1 MIAAKWTRVIDW
13 DQFEQPSASC
23 KAQTAH
29 IIFEWMKTDN
39 FSKIKEGLITWG
51 HPGSWT
57 KYVWKL
63 KLIFTSHPR
72 QVVTRAVSS
81 NFQKLQEWMNSRM
94 DKRATWMFSRM
105 DERATRMS
113 EWIEE
118 RMWLIET
125 EGQEEPGNYRHW
137 DEWPW
142 SLVSYCT
149 GVLLVL
155 LIFLIG
161 LLKNG
166 GLDPPPFS

>member
-1 MIAAKWTRVIDW
+1 MNQICLKVEADIYITS
-13 DQFEQPSASC
+13 EASC
-23 KAQTAH
+23 YSSSIVK
-29 IIFEWMKTDN
+29 
-39 FSKIKEGLITWG
+39 FSET
-51 HPGSWT
+51 
-57 KYVWKL
+57 
-63 KLIFTSHPR
+63 
-72 QVVTRAVSS
+72 
-81 NFQKLQEWMNSRM
+81 SRM
-94 DKRATWMFSRM
+94 DERGATRMIFRM

-118 RMWLIET
+118 RMWLVET